1 MSKLDVILD
10 NLPEEGFIV
19 IDGFD
24 DAIIGVNTDSTPMR
38 LVYSVPEMIECLMK
52 QNMTLDEAI
61 DFFEY
66 NTRRSLPYVDNAPIL
81 VDMFE

>member
-1 MSKLDVILD
+1 MNKLEQILD
-10 NLPEEGFIV
+10 NYPEEGFVI

-24 DAIIGVNTDSTPMR
+24 DAIIGVNTDSDPMK

-52 QNMTLDEAI
+52 QDMTLDEAI

-66 NTRRSLPYVDNAPIL
+66 NTRRSIPYVENAPIL

>member
-1 MSKLDVILD
+1 MSKLQAILD
-10 NLPEEGFIV
+10 NLPDEGFVI

-24 DAIIGVNTDSTPMR
+24 DAIIGVNTDSIPMV

-52 QNMTLDEAI
+52 QDMTLDEAI

-66 NTRRSLPYVDNAPIL
+66 NTRRSLPYVENAPIL

>member
-1 MSKLDVILD
+1 MSKLEKILD
-10 NLPEEGFIV
+10 YLPDETFV
-19 IDGFD
+19 TIDGFY
-24 DAIIGVNTDSTPMR
+24 DAIIGVNTDSDPMT

-52 QNMTLDEAI
+52 QDMTLDEAI

-66 NTRRSLPYVDNAPIL
+66 KTRRSIPYVENAPVL

>member
-1 MSKLDVILD
+1 MSKLEKILD
-10 NLPEEGFIV
+10 YLPDETFV
-19 IDGFD
+19 TIDGFD
-24 DAIIGVNTDSTPMR
+24 DAIIGVDTDSDPMR

-52 QNMTLDEAI
+52 QDMTLDEAI

-66 NTRRSLPYVDNAPIL
+66 NTRRSIPYVENAPVL